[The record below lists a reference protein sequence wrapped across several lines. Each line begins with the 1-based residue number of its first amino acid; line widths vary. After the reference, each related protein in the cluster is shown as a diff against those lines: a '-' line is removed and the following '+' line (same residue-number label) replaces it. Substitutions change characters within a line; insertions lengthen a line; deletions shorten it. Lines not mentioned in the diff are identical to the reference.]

1 MAQPSSTIL
10 HIAGEQILPG
20 ENRVL
25 SLPLPRLYDR
35 TEMAMPV
42 HVFRGRRR
50 GPVLFVSAAIHGDE
64 INGVEIVRRLINLK
78 LLKSLRGTLIAIPLV
93 NVYGF
98 LNRSRYLPDRRDL
111 NRSFPGSEDGSLA
124 SRVAH
129 RFLEQI
135 ASQCTHGIDL
145 HSASNHR
152 KNLPQ
157 IRCEWHDEEGLALA
171 RAFGA
176 PLIIHSRLRDNS
188 LRQAVHEMGIPILVY
203 EAGEALRFDEPS
215 IRFGVRGIV
224 SVMRHIGMLPP
235 RPAPTMAESLISRR
249 TFWVRSPISGLLR
262 RTTELG
268 DLVAAG
274 DTMGYIENPL
284 NNKRTAVIANH
295 RGAVMGIQNLP
306 LVYQG
311 DALFHVAAPDGDED
325 QVIDS
330 MEAFQSLVED
340 YF

>member
-1 MAQPSSTIL
+1 MTETTSSTIE
-10 HIAGEQILPG
+10 IAGEMIKPG
-20 ENRVL
+20 EIRL
-25 SLPLPRLYDR
+25 ISLPLPRLYDR
-35 TEMAMPV
+35 TELAMPV
-42 HVFRGRRR
+42 HVFRGRRP

-111 NRSFPGSEDGSLA
+111 NRSFPGSEEGSLA

-135 ASQCTHGIDL
+135 VSQCTHGIDL
-145 HSASNHR
+145 HSGSNHR

-157 IRCEWHDEEGLALA
+157 IRCEWESDAELAFA
-171 RAFGA
+171 RSFGA
-176 PLIIHSRLRDNS
+176 PLIVHSRLRDNS
-188 LRQAVHEMGIPILVY
+188 LRQAVHEMGVPILVY

-224 SVMRHIGMLPP
+224 SAMRHLHMLPARP
-235 RPAPTMAESLISRR
+235 RAPKGESLISRR
-249 TFWVRSPISGLLR
+249 TFWVRAPISGLLR
-262 RTTELG
+262 RTCELG
-268 DLVAAG
+268 DLVSDG
-274 DTMGYIENPL
+274 DKLGYIENPL
-284 NNKRTAVIANH
+284 NNKRTPVIAQH
-295 RGAVMGIQNLP
+295 RGVVMGLQNLP

-311 DALFHVAAPDGDED
+311 DALFHLAAPDGDED
-325 QVIDS
+325 QIVDS
-330 MEAFQSLVED
+330 IEAFQSLVED
-340 YF
+340 FY

>member
-1 MAQPSSTIL
+1 MTETKSTDL
-10 HIAGEQILPG
+10 EIAGEIIKQG
-20 ENRVL
+20 ENKL
-25 SLPLPRLYDR
+25 ISLPLPRLYDR
-35 TEMAMPV
+35 TELSMPV

-64 INGVEIVRRLINLK
+64 INGVEIVRRLISLK

-111 NRSFPGSEDGSLA
+111 NRSFPGSEEGSLA

-135 ASQCTHGIDL
+135 VSQCTHGIDL
-145 HSASNHR
+145 HSGSNHR

-157 IRCEWHDEEGLALA
+157 IRCEWENDDELDFA
-171 RAFGA
+171 RSFGA
-176 PLIIHSRLRDNS
+176 PLIVHSRLRDNS
-188 LRQAVHEMGIPILVY
+188 LRQAVHEMGVPILVY

-224 SVMRHIGMLPP
+224 SAMRHLKMLPP
-235 RPAPTMAESLISRR
+235 RPKTPSGESLVSKR
-249 TFWVRSPISGLLR
+249 TFWVRAPISGLLR
-262 RTTELG
+262 RTCELG
-268 DLVAAG
+268 GVVNKDDV
-274 DTMGYIENPL
+274 MGYIENPL
-284 NNKRTAVIANH
+284 NNKRTPVLAQHGGV
-295 RGAVMGIQNLP
+295 VMGLQNLP

-311 DALFHVAAPDGDED
+311 DALFHVAAPDGDEEHI
-325 QVIDS
+325 VDS
-330 MEAFQSLVED
+330 IESFQTLVED
-340 YF
+340 FY